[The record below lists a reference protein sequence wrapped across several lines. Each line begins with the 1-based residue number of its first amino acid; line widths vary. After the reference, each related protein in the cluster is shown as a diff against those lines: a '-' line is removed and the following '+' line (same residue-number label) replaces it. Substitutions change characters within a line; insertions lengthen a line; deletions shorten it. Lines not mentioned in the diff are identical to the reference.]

1 LKLNAAQLGGIEK
14 IDGLYL
20 TSFLFR
26 VALAFVGVCF
36 GVRDSVVHRGPISS
50 VICRSCTWRCD

>member
-1 LKLNAAQLGGIEK
+1 MGYLKLNAPQLGGIEK

-26 VALAFVGVCF
+26 VALAVVGVCL
-36 GVRDSVVHRGPISS
+36 GVRNSVGHRVAISS
-50 VICRSCTWRCD
+50 VNFRSNT

>member
-20 TSFLFR
+20 KSFLFR
-26 VALAFVGVCF
+26 VALVVVWVCL
-36 GVRDSVVHRGPISS
+36 GVRDSVGHRGAISS
-50 VICRSCTWRCD
+50 RISRSDT

>member
-26 VALAFVGVCF
+26 VALAAVRVCLS
-36 GVRDSVVHRGPISS
+36 VRNSVVHRGAISS
-50 VICRSCTWRCD
+50 VISRLSM